1 MYKQPRNLMALSGV
15 ALALMAL
22 GAPAQ
27 ADTASPTLNDVR
39 QEVQISTTYALNPY
53 LRSDNLKAS
62 VRDGKATLTGKVAEG
77 INKDLAN
84 EIARGVDGI
93 KEIDN
98 QIVVDTGAA
107 PDFKV
112 SMAGWG
118 QGVDD
123 ATTTVAIK
131 SKLMWSKYVDGLST
145 TVTTKGGRVTLAGT
159 AASAEAKD
167 LAGRLASNTRGVV
180 SVSNKL
186 IVSNYKPE
194 PAKTITASA
203 NATAASA
210 KATTDAGKAIVA
222 GAEQNVSDTWITAKV
237 KSTLLYSRGVAGTD
251 IAVSTVHGE
260 VTLDGQV
267 DSASERTLAIE
278 LAKDVRGVK
287 GVQAANL
294 KF

>member
-1 MYKQPRNLMALSGV
+1 MYKQPRNLLALSGV
-15 ALALMAL
+15 ALALMTL
-22 GAPAQ
+22 GSPAH
-27 ADTASPTLNDVR
+27 ADTANPTITDVR
-39 QEVQISTTYALNPY
+39 QEVQIATTYALNPY

-62 VRDGKATLTGKVAEG
+62 VRDGKATLTGKVPEG

-84 EIARGVDGI
+84 EIARGVEGI

-98 QIVVDTGAA
+98 QIVVDTAAA
-107 PDFKV
+107 PDFKG

-145 TVTTKGGRVTLAGT
+145 TVTTKGGRVTLSGT
-159 AASAEAKD
+159 AASVEAKD

-194 PAKTITASA
+194 PAKAPTVSA
-203 NATAASA
+203 AVTAASA
-210 KATTDAGKAIVA
+210 KATTDATKAIMA
-222 GAEQNVSDTWITAKV
+222 GAEQDVSDTWITAKV
-237 KSTLLYSRGVAGTD
+237 KSTLLYSNGVSATD
-251 IAVSTVHGE
+251 ITVSTVHGE
-260 VTLDGQV
+260 VTLGGQV
-267 DSASERTLAIE
+267 ENASERTLAIE
-278 LAKDVRGVK
+278 IAKDVRGVK
-287 GVQAANL
+287 GVEAGSL